1 MNCLIICIFMIFN
14 IKLNL
19 FFWFCFQ
26 FTNFIFRVQRVVEI
40 LKLVTCKNVAMSTTL
55 IEINQMMLNNLR
67 DVNHEIK
74 NIILSILPKDLHSIV
89 LQSFNQSKRLEALN
103 SVKTITDILRVL
115 KNDLVWIPP
124 VLHCLDEDGKDIED
138 PCEEG
143 EDFLLRSSIRRIH
156 GSAYFADLNLGAQ
169 NLVDQTD
176 LDPKH

>member
-1 MNCLIICIFMIFN
+1 
-14 IKLNL
+14 
-19 FFWFCFQ
+19 
-26 FTNFIFRVQRVVEI
+26 
-40 LKLVTCKNVAMSTTL
+40 MSTTL

-74 NIILSILPKDLHSIV
+74 NIILSKLPNDLHSIV

-103 SVKTITDILRVL
+103 SVRTITDILRVL

-143 EDFLLRSSIRRIH
+143 EDFYYVPIVETLKSILNDDSFRKSS
-156 GSAYFADLNLGAQ
+156 SLG
-169 NLVDQTD
+169 NDVFIVNF
-176 LDPKH
+176 